1 MKISVT
7 QTVSKASSSPNLLGK
22 LMFAAFFLL
31 LTVVY
36 AQAQNI
42 TVRGRVL
49 NDTGRGIPNASVTVK
64 GTTTG
69 VPTSSEGDFEISA
82 PSNGTLVIS
91 SVGFTSQQVSIG
103 GRANISIVLQP
114 GAGSDL
120 EQVVADSDVRR

>member
-7 QTVSKASSSPNLLGK
+7 QTLSRASSFPNMLFGK
-22 LMFAAFFLL
+22 LTCVAFFLL
-31 LTVVY
+31 VTVIY

-49 NDTGRGIPNASVTVK
+49 NDTGRGVPNASVTVK

-69 VPTSSEGDFEISA
+69 VSTSNEGNFEISA

-91 SVGFTSQQVSIG
+91 SVGFASQEIAIG

-114 GAGSDL
+114 GAG
-120 EQVVADSDVRR
+120 AD